1 MSSRME
7 RETLEFDIVII
18 GAGPAG
24 LSAAIRLAQL
34 SQETDNPLTI
44 CVLEKG
50 STVGANILSGAA
62 IETRALNELLPDWR
76 NLGAPVNIPVSEDDI
91 YLLTEKHAIRLP
103 TPLPM
108 RNQGNYIISLEN
120 LCRWLATQ
128 AEQLGVS
135 VFPGFAAVDI
145 IYDTDEKVCGV
156 ITGDKGRDKN
166 NLPTPQF
173 QPGINLVAKQTIF
186 AEGCRGSL
194 TKQLILKYNLHQNR
208 SPQTYG
214 IGVKELWE
222 ITEENYRPGKVV
234 HSVGW
239 PLDHKTYGG
248 SFIYHGPN
256 RLLAIGL
263 IVGLDYQNPYLD
275 PFEELQRFKRHPKFV
290 HLFKDAKRVCY
301 GARAITEGGWQSLPK
316 LTVPGAM
323 IIGDSAGTLNMPKIK
338 GTHTAMKS
346 GMIAA
351 ETIFANRDHLHA
363 ELTEYETNLKKS
375 WLGGELYRARN
386 VRPSFRKGLWAGLAY
401 SALDMYIFRGKAPW
415 TFKHRPDHSTLKPAR
430 KCKKIIYEKP
440 DNLVTF
446 DKLSSVYLSNNAYAE
461 NQPCHL
467 QILDPVIPIK
477 VNLDVYAS
485 PESRY
490 CPASVYEIVYKDNA
504 PHLQINASNCVH
516 CKTCDIKDPLQN
528 INWVPPEGGDGPNY
542 VDM

>member
-1 MSSRME
+1 ME

-34 SQETDNPLTI
+34 SQKTDKPFSI

-62 IETRALNELLPDWR
+62 IEPRALNELIPDWQS
-76 NLGAPVNIPVSEDDI
+76 LGAPLNVPITEDDI
-91 YLLTEKHAIRLP
+91 YLLTEKNAFRLP

-108 RNQGNYIISLEN
+108 KNEGNYIISLEN
-120 LCRWLATQ
+120 FCRWFATQ
-128 AEQLGVS
+128 AESLGVAI
-135 VFPGFAAVDI
+135 FPGFAAVDI

-156 ITGDKGRDKN
+156 ITGDKGVDKN
-166 NLPTPQF
+166 GQPTDRY
-173 QPGINLVAKQTIF
+173 QPGINLLAKQTIF

-194 TKQLILKYNLHQNR
+194 TKQLILKYDLYRQR

-222 ITEENYRPGKVV
+222 IAPENHRKGKVV

-248 SFIYHGPN
+248 SFIYHGDN
-256 RLLAIGL
+256 NQLAIGL

-275 PFEELQRFKRHPKFV
+275 PFEELQRFKRHPKFA
-290 HLFKDAKRVCY
+290 HLFMGAKRICY

-351 ETIFANRDHLHA
+351 ETLFANRHNLQD
-363 ELTEYETNLKKS
+363 ELNDYENNLKKS
-375 WLGGELYRARN
+375 WLGEELYRARN
-386 VRPSFRKGLWAGLAY
+386 IRPSFHKGLFPGLAY
-401 SALDMYIFRGKAPW
+401 SALDMYILRGKAPW
-415 TFKHRPDHSTLKPAR
+415 TFKNRADHTTLKPAK
-430 KCKKIIYEKP
+430 KCKKIIYPKP
-440 DNLVTF
+440 DNVITF
-446 DKLSSVYLSNNAYAE
+446 DKLSSVYLSNNHYEE

-467 QILDPVIPIK
+467 QILDPTIPID
-477 VNLDVYAS
+477 VNLKIYAS

-490 CPASVYEIVYKDNA
+490 CPANVYEILYKDDA
-504 PHLQINASNCVH
+504 PYLQINASNCVH

-528 INWVPPEGGDGPNY
+528 INWIPPEGGDGPNY
-542 VDM
+542 IDM

>member
-1 MSSRME
+1 ME

-34 SQETDNPLTI
+34 GQETDNPLTI

-62 IETRALNELLPDWR
+62 IEPRALNELLPDWQT
-76 NLGAPVNIPVSEDDI
+76 LGAPLDVAVSEDDI

-120 LCRWLATQ
+120 FCRWLAAQ

-156 ITGDKGRDKN
+156 VTGDKGIDKN
-166 NLPTPQF
+166 NQPTAQF

-194 TKQLILKYNLHQNR
+194 TKQLILKFNLHQNR

-222 ITEENYRPGKVV
+222 ITEENYQPGKVV

-275 PFEELQRFKRHPKFV
+275 PFEELQRFKKHPKFI
-290 HLFKDAKRVCY
+290 HLFQGAKRVCY

-351 ETIFANRDHLHA
+351 ETIFANRHHLQT
-363 ELTEYETNLKKS
+363 ELTDYESSLKKS
-375 WLGGELYRARN
+375 WLGEELYRARN
-386 VRPSFRKGLWAGLAY
+386 VRPSFRKSLWTGLAY

-415 TFKHRPDHSTLKPAR
+415 TFKHRPDHSTLKPAH
-430 KCKKIIYEKP
+430 KCKKIVYEKP
-440 DNLVTF
+440 DNVITF
-446 DKLSSVYLSNNAYAE
+446 DKLSSVYLSNNHYAE

-477 VNLDVYAS
+477 VNLDAYAS

-490 CPASVYEIVYKDNA
+490 CPANVYEIVSKENIPY
-504 PHLQINASNCVH
+504 LQINASNCVH

-542 VDM
+542 VGM